1 MSIPQKTKQMQS
13 TRKQR
18 REQERRERKE
28 QKRQHLK
35 EEENKST
42 MTFFVKGNGN
52 ATELEGK
59 ILRLFIESL
68 MKAHGGMD
76 NMVWNLEGTIV
87 ETKVS
92 KEEMIQR
99 LNEYEKENER
109 RKRSVNY
116 QKNRQMLILIYT
128 LINQPQVGLK
138 LVEQMVP
145 YNAEDF
151 NKFKNMVE
159 KGEPTIMEKGE
170 DGKIHYRPKI

>member
-1 MSIPQKTKQMQS
+1 MQS

-18 REQERRERKE
+18 REQERRNRKE

-52 ATELEGK
+52 GNTTELEGE
-59 ILRLFIESL
+59 ILRLFLESL

-138 LVEQMVP
+138 LVEQMIP

-151 NKFKNMVE
+151 NEFKTMVE
-159 KGEPTIMEKGE
+159 KGEPTIMEEGE
-170 DGKIHYRPKI
+170 DGKIQYRPKI